1 MPLRAVSSQPGPVAI
16 LNVLCSPLRE
26 GWRVH
31 LGPEWVP
38 PYLIHCFDENLEG
51 YTPDIDLE
59 DLDRYM
65 QYHGA
70 QYEKRISKF
79 GDAELTATGDAAEA
93 LAAWL
98 STVFATGVRERP
110 RSP

>member
-1 MPLRAVSSQPGPVAI
+1 MPLRAVSLQPARVAL

-26 GWRVH
+26 GWRV
-31 LGPEWVP
+31 LLSPEWVP
-38 PYLIHCFDENLEG
+38 PYLMHCFDENLEA
-51 YTPDIDLE
+51 YTPEIDLE

-70 QYEKRISKF
+70 EYEKRISKF

-98 STVFATGVRERP
+98 STAFATGVRERP
-110 RSP
+110 QRS

>member
-1 MPLRAVSSQPGPVAI
+1 MALRAVSSKPTRVAL

-26 GWRVH
+26 GWRVY
-31 LGPEWVP
+31 LNPEWVP
-38 PYLIHCFDENLEG
+38 PYLMHCFDEHLEAC
-51 YTPDIDLE
+51 TPEIDLE
-59 DLDRYM
+59 DLDGYM

-70 QYEKRISKF
+70 EYQKRVSTL
-79 GDAELTATGDAAEA
+79 GDVELTATGDAAEA

-110 RSP
+110 RRP